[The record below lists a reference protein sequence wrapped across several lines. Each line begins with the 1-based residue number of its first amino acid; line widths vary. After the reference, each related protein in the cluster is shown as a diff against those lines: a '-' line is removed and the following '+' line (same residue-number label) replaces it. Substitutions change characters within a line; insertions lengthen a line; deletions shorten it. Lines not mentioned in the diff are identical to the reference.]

1 MKKDLLSIMGL
12 SREEIIDLFK
22 EANRLRK
29 LLKESKFFHP
39 LKGQTLG
46 MIFRKPSTRTR
57 LSFEVGMH
65 QLGGHPIF
73 LPSQG
78 LQLQHGETV
87 EDTARVLSRY
97 LNGIMIR
104 TFDQQEVARLAKAAS
119 IPVIN
124 GLTDLLHP
132 CQALSDYYTI
142 WRKGKNLKK
151 IKLVYVGDP
160 NNVCNSLIIGASIL
174 GVELFISH
182 PSEYKPNEKIISQAK
197 KSKEAKITFMEDPI
211 KAVEKADIIYTDV
224 WISMGKEKEGEKRRQ
239 IFKPYQVNLDLLKRA
254 KKSAMVMHC
263 LPAHRGE
270 EITNE
275 VIDGE
280 KSIVFE
286 QAENRL
292 HLQKA
297 LLLKFLGMRIS

>member
-1 MKKDLLSIMGL
+1 MKKDFLSIVDL
-12 SREEIIDLFK
+12 SREEIINLFEK
-22 EANRLRK
+22 ADYLRK
-29 LLKESKFFHP
+29 SLREGKFFYPLKEK
-39 LKGQTLG
+39 TLG

-78 LQLQHGETV
+78 LQLQRGETI

-97 LNGIMIR
+97 LNGIVIR
-104 TFDQQEVARLAKAAS
+104 TFDHQEVIRFARAAS

-142 WRKGKNLKK
+142 WRKEKNIKK
-151 IKLVYVGDP
+151 IKLVYVGDV
-160 NNVCNSLIIGASIL
+160 NKVCNYLILGASIL
-174 GVELFISH
+174 GVNIFISH
-182 PSEYKPNEKIISQAK
+182 PSEYKPDEKIISQAK
-197 KSKEAKITFMEDPI
+197 KLKKTKITFMKDPI
-211 KAVEKADIIYTDV
+211 KAVKEADVIYTDV
-224 WISMGKEKEGEKRRQ
+224 WISMGKEKEEKERKQ
-239 IFKPYQVNLDLLKRA
+239 IFKAYQVNQDLVKKA
-254 KKSAMVMHC
+254 KKSVMVMHC

-270 EITNE
+270 EITDE

-297 LLLKFLGMRIS
+297 LLVKLLGSH

>member
-1 MKKDLLSIMGL
+1 MKKDFLSITDL
-12 SREEIIDLFK
+12 SRGEIINLFE
-22 EANRLRK
+22 EADYLRK
-29 LLKESKFFHP
+29 LLREGKFLYP
-39 LKGQTLG
+39 LKEKILG

-57 LSFEVGMH
+57 LSFEVGMY

-78 LQLQHGETV
+78 LQLQRGETI
-87 EDTARVLSRY
+87 EDTARVLSLY
-97 LNGIMIR
+97 LNGIVIR
-104 TFDQQEVARLAKAAS
+104 TFDHQEVIRFARAAS

-142 WRKGKNLKK
+142 WRKEKNLKK
-151 IKLVYVGDP
+151 IKLVYVGDV
-160 NNVCNSLIIGASIL
+160 NNVCNSLILGASIL
-174 GVELFISH
+174 GVNIFISH
-182 PSEYKPNEKIISQAK
+182 PPEYKPNEKIISRAK
-197 KSKEAKITFMEDPI
+197 KSKQAKITFIKDPI
-211 KAVEKADIIYTDV
+211 KAVEEADVIYTDV
-224 WISMGKEKEGEKRRQ
+224 WISMGKEEEEKERRQ
-239 IFKPYQVNLDLLKRA
+239 IFEPYQVNQDLVKRA
-254 KKSAMVMHC
+254 KKSAVVMHC

-270 EITNE
+270 EITDE

-297 LLLKFLGMRIS
+297 LLVKLLGSH